1 MPDQVTVTMF
11 MYVGILPGDM
21 TDEHGDL
28 QGVQV
33 QNPLAI
39 DPSGVQY
46 QFRANT
52 GQGELYK
59 FIPCPQRRLL
69 LLPMNGLLTKV
80 LLYSS

>member
-1 MPDQVTVTMF
+1 MSDLF
-11 MYVGILPGDM
+11 GSHIVGFSTRWLICFTGEL

-52 GQGELYK
+52 GQGKLY
-59 FIPCPQRRLL
+59 ID
-69 LLPMNGLLTKV
+69 
-80 LLYSS
+80 